1 MATLPTL
8 GLDCK
13 TYYNSG
19 TNASPTW
26 VEITDAIDVS
36 FEYGTTAVEI
46 KSRAS
51 INMATLPG
59 LINTGATFT
68 LLHTLGTNTVRAA
81 LLAIVSGRTPKQFAF
96 MDQAIATTG
105 AIGLKAYMI
114 LEAMNGNQPLEEGM
128 TWDITLK
135 PAMFIESAAI
145 INPTLVAI

>member
-1 MATLPTL
+1 MATA

-13 TYYNSG
+13 AYYNSG

-36 FEYGTTAVEI
+36 FEYGTTTIPI
-46 KSRAS
+46 KSRAG
-51 INMATLPG
+51 INLAHLAG

-81 LLAIVSGRTPKQFAF
+81 LLGIISGRAPKQFAF

-105 AIGLKAYMI
+105 AIGLKAYMF
-114 LEAMNGNQPLEEGM
+114 LEAMNANQPLEEGM
-128 TWDITLK
+128 TWDLTLK
-135 PAMFIESAAI
+135 PAYFVESAAVVG
-145 INPTLVAI
+145 PTVVAI

>member
-1 MATLPTL
+1 MATLPQA

-13 TYYNSG
+13 AYYNSG

-36 FEYGTTAVEI
+36 FEYGTTTIPI

-51 INMATLPG
+51 INMAHLCG

-81 LLAIVSGRTPKQFAF
+81 LLGIISGRAPKQFAF

-105 AIGLKAYMI
+105 AIGLKAYMF
-114 LEAMNGNQPLEEGM
+114 LEAMNANQPLEEGM
-128 TWDITLK
+128 TWDLTLK
-135 PAMFIESAAI
+135 PAYFVESSAVVG
-145 INPTLVAI
+145 PTVVAI